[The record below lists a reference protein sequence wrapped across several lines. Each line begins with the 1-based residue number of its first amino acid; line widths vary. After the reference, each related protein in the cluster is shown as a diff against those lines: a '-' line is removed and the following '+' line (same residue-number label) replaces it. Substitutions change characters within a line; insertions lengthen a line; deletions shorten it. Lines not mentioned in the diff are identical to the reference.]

1 VWAAHGLPSAYP
13 PLPLPDGPPSQLLP
27 PPPPRLRP
35 SRRDTER
42 DRLGRELSL
51 DWPHPLSPL
60 AGTAW
65 PLIHRPPSA
74 LAVPSSAGWRPH
86 RAAAPLNVKLRG
98 DNAGVGACPGR
109 STGILRQD
117 VDSFY
122 AKVLTLCTKVLTQGC
137 FDRIVSA
144 SRGESPRNSLAA
156 SSSLVGVDLV
166 NVSTSSRK
174 VPSTRLQTPP
184 PRRVQPARR
193 RAILPVAA
201 GDARRGTRV
210 ADAPLPYHQ
219 RRPPAPRGHHRP
231 PLSATRRCSCCPTWC

>member
-1 VWAAHGLPSAYP
+1 MILC
-13 PLPLPDGPPSQLLP
+13 
-27 PPPPRLRP
+27 
-35 SRRDTER
+35 
-42 DRLGRELSL
+42 L
-51 DWPHPLSPL
+51 DCRQPLSPHD
-60 AGTAW
+60 GIRC

-86 RAAAPLNVKLRG
+86 TAAAPLSVKLRG
-98 DNAGVGACPGR
+98 DSAGVGACPGR

-166 NVSTSSRK
+166 NVSTPWRK
-174 VPSTRLQTPP
+174 TPLCQGVNTPKQVTRSLAWSVERGSGVKACQTYGHVLRIRAWPCQHLRAKYHRP
-184 PRRVQPARR
+184 ACRRARR
-193 RAILPVAA
+193 AVSSPRADVRYCQWRPVTRDGARAA
-201 GDARRGTRV
+201 PTR
-210 ADAPLPYHQ
+210 P
-219 RRPPAPRGHHRP
+219 
-231 PLSATRRCSCCPTWC
+231 